1 MNSSNNL
8 TSSILESS
16 DSSVPDIFSADS
28 FTADSSSSSTSSS
41 SGGFLET
48 LQNISGTT
56 WLLIILILAF
66 LGFNIFIYLAKG
78 TQEINSFFA
87 PLLTKIAGLFGVVT
101 GQVVDISAEGA
112 KAVVNT
118 TAGAVDTGL
127 SAVQDITPNKAKSS
141 IRSEPVSQQNQ
152 QDITSQNT
160 LNKALN
166 STQSKQPT
174 SNDYEADD
182 ASSNIQGGAPKP
194 GWCFIGEDRGF
205 RTCAQVSVDDK
216 CMSGDIFPTQEICIN
231 PSLRA

>member
-1 MNSSNNL
+1 MNSSSSNDF

-87 PLLTKIAGLFGVVT
+87 PLLTKIAGLFGGDGHTCVL
-101 GQVVDISAEGA
+101 GMHREKRDIL
-112 KAVVNT
+112 T
-118 TAGAVDTGL
+118 
-127 SAVQDITPNKAKSS
+127 S
-141 IRSEPVSQQNQ
+141 ISF
-152 QDITSQNT
+152 
-160 LNKALN
+160 
-166 STQSKQPT
+166 SK
-174 SNDYEADD
+174 
-182 ASSNIQGGAPKP
+182 
-194 GWCFIGEDRGF
+194 R
-205 RTCAQVSVDDK
+205 
-216 CMSGDIFPTQEICIN
+216 
-231 PSLRA
+231 

>member
-8 TSSILESS
+8 TSSILHSS
-16 DSSVPDIFSADS
+16 DSSSPDIFSADS
-28 FTADSSSSSTSSS
+28 FTTDTSSS
-41 SGGFLET
+41 SGFLET
-48 LQNISGTT
+48 LQNISMTT

-78 TQEINSFFA
+78 TQEVNSFFA
-87 PLLTKIAGLFGVVT
+87 PLLTKFASLFGNVT
-101 GQVVDISAEGA
+101 GQVVDVSAEGA

-141 IRSEPVSQQNQ
+141 VPSEPVSQQNQ
-152 QDITSQNT
+152 YDIMSQNT

-166 STQSKQPT
+166 SSQSKQPT

-182 ASSNIQGGAPKP
+182 GMAKYA
-194 GWCFIGEDRGF
+194 
-205 RTCAQVSVDDK
+205 
-216 CMSGDIFPTQEICIN
+216 EIEK
-231 PSLRA
+231 

>member
-8 TSSILESS
+8 TSSILHSS
-16 DSSVPDIFSADS
+16 DSSSPDIFSADS
-28 FTADSSSSSTSSS
+28 FTTDTSSS
-41 SGGFLET
+41 SGFLET
-48 LQNISGTT
+48 LQNISMTT

-78 TQEINSFFA
+78 TQEVNSFFA
-87 PLLTKIAGLFGVVT
+87 PLLTKFASLFGNVT
-101 GQVVDISAEGA
+101 GQVVDVSAEGA

-141 IRSEPVSQQNQ
+141 VPSEPVSQQNQ
-152 QDITSQNT
+152 YDIMSQNT

-166 STQSKQPT
+166 SSQSKQPT

>member
-1 MNSSNNL
+1 MNSSSNDL
-8 TSSILESS
+8 TSSILQSS
-16 DSSVPDIFSADS
+16 DNSVPDIFSSDS
-28 FTADSSSSSTSSS
+28 FTADTSSS
-41 SGGFLET
+41 SGFLET
-48 LQNISGTT
+48 LQNISMTT

-78 TQEINSFFA
+78 TQEVNSFFA
-87 PLLTKIAGLFGVVT
+87 PLLTKIASLFGNVT
-101 GQVVDISAEGA
+101 GQVVDVSAEGA

-118 TAGAVDTGL
+118 SAGAVDTGL

-141 IRSEPVSQQNQ
+141 VPSEPVSKQNQ

-166 STQSKQPT
+166 SSQSKQPT

-216 CMSGDIFPTQEICIN
+216 CMSGDIFPNQEICIN